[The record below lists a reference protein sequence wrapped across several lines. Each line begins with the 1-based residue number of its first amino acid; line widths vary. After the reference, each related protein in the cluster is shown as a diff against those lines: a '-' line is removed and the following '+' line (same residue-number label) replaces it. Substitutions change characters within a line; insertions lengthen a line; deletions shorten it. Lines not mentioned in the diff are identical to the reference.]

1 MKNLKMF
8 ESFNEQEDENIENE
22 TDYNNKIKDYYI
34 QMWKERYDRSLIYN
48 YAQQFLESISLNDE
62 DTIKDLINLELFKK
76 ASEMKDLKFTH

>member
-1 MKNLKMF
+1 
-8 ESFNEQEDENIENE
+8 
-22 TDYNNKIKDYYI
+22 
-34 QMWKERYDRSLIYN
+34 MWKERYDRSLIYN